1 MNDKR
6 MNLNDGTSMPMVGFG
21 CYDLP
26 KERIDMVINDAL
38 EVGYRYFDNA
48 TRYENER
55 QIGAALKRS
64 GVKRESLYLVSK
76 LWPNAFDIAERGIHY
91 SLTELGVDYLDA
103 YYLHWPGVDADL
115 RLRAWEVILTM
126 QQKGLIK
133 SVGVSNFN
141 VHHLKQLIDAFGVKP
156 VINQIQLHPWYQQ
169 SDLVAYCRAQ
179 GIAVSAWSPLFRGK
193 ALTSPVLTEIAK
205 RSGKTPAQVILLW
218 HLSKGHVVLPKSAHR
233 DRMKENVD
241 IFADVLTMEDI
252 ATIDALENGDHLDGD
267 PDIMSG
273 ENFRFRP

>member
-1 MNDKR
+1 MNDRK

-26 KERIDMVINDAL
+26 KDQIDTVINDAL
-38 EVGYRYFDNA
+38 EAGYRYFDNA

-55 QIGAALKRS
+55 LIGNALKRS

-115 RLRAWEVILTM
+115 RLRAWEVMLTM

-133 SVGVSNFN
+133 SVGVSNFKA
-141 VHHLKQLIDAFGVKP
+141 HHLKPLVDAFGVKP
-156 VINQIQLHPWYQQ
+156 VINQIQLHPWYPQA
-169 SDLVAYCRAQ
+169 DLVAHCRAND
-179 GIAVSAWSPLFRGK
+179 IAVSAWSPLFRGK
-193 ALTSPVLTEIAK
+193 SLTSPVLKEIGE
-205 RSGKTPAQVILLW
+205 RIGKTPAQVVLLW
-218 HLSKGHVVLPKSAHR
+218 HLSKGHVVLPKSAHP
-233 DRMKENVD
+233 DRIKANLD
-241 IFADVLTMEDI
+241 IVADVLTSADL
-252 ATIDALENGDHLDGD
+252 ARIDALENGDHLDGD
-267 PDIMSG
+267 PDTMTG
-273 ENFRFRP
+273 ENFHFRP